1 MSHRPLE
8 QADVVERVPEPNTER
23 LEITGRWVGLKS
35 VRDASQ
41 GQFS

>member
-1 MSHRPLE
+1 MRHRSLE
-8 QADVVERVPEPNTER
+8 QADVGEGMPQPNTER

-41 GQFS
+41 GQLS